1 MGDLKY
7 LEAIRKEIN
16 VNESLKKQ
24 EIQYNLIIKLV
35 CYLGFDVGTSLS
47 YKKLGKYYVDCV
59 IDYNSIVLPII
70 VMDYNKSRRDKH
82 RGEGCC
88 VASSKSVL
96 TQILNENKLKI
107 GLITDGY
114 NYYFYES
121 IRDGAINLKREF
133 TLFDVI
139 DIKETRAFLDNF
151 SRENIESYYEKLDEE
166 FSLSNYMYNN
176 ISQVFENLS
185 SFVSKGFKGDF
196 TEKELFESL
205 VKEGENYL
213 NNVKGIQNIV
223 SENIG
228 VNQDFI
234 WYPKHILDGI
244 NEILKM
250 KKNDA
255 EKLASLRVLPKK
267 VYFCNGTPFIVHS
280 WLDIFVNALN
290 KLYLEDKIKYRKY
303 IDTISLTGTM
313 TIIQGS
319 ETIDKKIIKGGHRK
333 LLSGDFI
340 TTAADRRTL
349 SRYTMDVLKYLN
361 PNDFSMTFMY
371 SPDCCFNITSLET
384 VKITKE
390 LHQTEEVTQL
400 TIEDTTQSLLQNTKS
415 SIGDIKLGQLKKN
428 KDYRKLVKESI
439 GYDYIIYDKEK
450 HHNSYK
456 WEDNKKLIED
466 LLNAIQKY
474 DLKLYEEVKKLKM
487 DSYFFIVTPERRK
500 DLKYYHKERKLMNND
515 TFVVYTNSE
524 ETLALLDFII
534 NLVGFKITFKSNMSE
549 KVA

>member
-7 LEAIRKEIN
+7 LEAIKKEIN

-24 EIQYNLIIKLV
+24 EIQYNLIIKLA
-35 CYLGFDVGTSLS
+35 CYLGYDVGTTLS
-47 YKKLGKYYVDCV
+47 YKKLGKNYVDCV
-59 IDYNSIVLPII
+59 IEYNSVVLPIL

-96 TQILNENKLKI
+96 TQILSENKLKI

-121 IRDGAINLKREF
+121 IRDGAINLKREL

-139 DIKETRAFLDNF
+139 NTKGVRDFLDNF
-151 SRENIESYYEKLDEE
+151 SRENIEGYYEKLNEE
-166 FSLSNYMYNN
+166 FSLSTYMHNN
-176 ISQVFENLS
+176 IFQVFENLS
-185 SFVSKGFKGDF
+185 SFVSKRFKGDF
-196 TEKELFESL
+196 TEKELFDFF

-213 NNVKGIQNIV
+213 NNVKGTQNIV
-223 SENIG
+223 SENIE

-244 NEILKM
+244 NEILKV
-250 KKNDA
+250 KKSDA
-255 EKLASLRVLPKK
+255 ENLALLRVLPKK

-290 KLYLEDKIKYRKY
+290 KLYLEDKLKYRKY

-319 ETIDKKIIKGGHRK
+319 ETTDKKIKGGYRK

-361 PNDFSMTFMY
+361 PNNFSMTFMY

-390 LHQTEEVTQL
+390 LHQIEQVSQL

-415 SIGDIKLGQLKKN
+415 SIGDIKLGQLKKS
-428 KDYRKLVKESI
+428 KDYRRLVKESI

-450 HHNSYK
+450 QHNSYK

-466 LLNAIQKY
+466 ILNAIQKY

-524 ETLALLDFII
+524 ETLALLDFIAK
-534 NLVGFKITFKSNMSE
+534 LVGFRVTFKSNSSE
-549 KVA
+549 KAA